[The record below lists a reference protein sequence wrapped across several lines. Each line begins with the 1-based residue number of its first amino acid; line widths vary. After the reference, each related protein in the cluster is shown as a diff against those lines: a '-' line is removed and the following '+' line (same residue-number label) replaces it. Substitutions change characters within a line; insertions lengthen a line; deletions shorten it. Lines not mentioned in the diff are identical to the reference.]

1 MDKENALQ
9 KGLELIKSS
18 KIAMIGTLDDDGYPN
33 IKAMLNLVSD
43 GMKTIWFSTN
53 TSSKRVTQIK
63 KNMKASVYFVDQDR
77 FKGLLLVGE
86 MEVAN
91 DEESRKK
98 LWFEGSE
105 RYYPLGISD
114 PDYCVLRFT
123 ARKGNYYQGLQNISF
138 DIE

>member
-1 MDKENALQ
+1 MDKDYAVQ
-9 KGLELIKSS
+9 KGLELIKNS
-18 KIAMIGTLDDDGYPN
+18 KIAMIGTVDDDGYPN
-33 IKAMLNLVSD
+33 IKAMVNLVSE
-43 GMKTIWFSTN
+43 GMDTIWFSTN
-53 TSSKRVTQIK
+53 TSSKRVPQIK
-63 KNMKASVYFVDQDR
+63 KNKKASVYFVDQDS
-77 FKGLLLVGE
+77 FMGLMLIGE
-86 MEVAN
+86 MEVVR
-91 DEESRKK
+91 DEASRKK